1 MTTYPRKSRK
11 VEAPGARLS
20 AGYIL
25 VVLFTGLFALV
36 CLYPFLLVISGS
48 FTTKEDA
55 ILYGFRLIPRHITT
69 AAYESLL
76 INGTAILNG
85 YKVTVFVT
93 VVGTALSLFINSL
106 MGFVLSR
113 RQMRFRRFINFYVLF
128 TMLFNAGMVPW
139 YIICVNILKIKDSI
153 FALILPSLASPWYIF
168 LIRNY
173 FSSVPEE
180 LYESARL
187 DGAGDFR
194 VYRSIYMHIA
204 TPVLATVL
212 LFTALGYWNDW
223 WLGLMLIDRSDL
235 QPLQMLLRNI
245 VSNIQY
251 LQTMESNPQI
261 QQMLASIPG
270 DGVKM
275 ALVIIT
281 TGPILLLYPF
291 VQRYFVK
298 GIMVGAVKG

>member
-1 MTTYPRKSRK
+1 MSVMNKTAAAPRKRRP
-11 VEAPGARLS
+11 VNLAS
-20 AGYIL
+20 ALIY
-25 VVLFTGLFALV
+25 LFIGLFAAL

-48 FTTKEDA
+48 LTTQADA
-55 ILYGFRLIPRHITT
+55 ILYGFRLIPHSITT
-69 AAYESLL
+69 ASYQALFV
-76 INGTAILNG
+76 NWRAIVNG
-85 YKVTVFVT
+85 YKVTVTVT
-93 VVGTALSLFINSL
+93 VVGTILSLMVNSM

-113 RQMRFRRFINFYVLF
+113 KQLAGRRILNFYVLF
-128 TMLFNAGMVPW
+128 TMLFSGGMVPW
-139 YIICVNILKIKDSI
+139 YIICVNYLHLKDNIA
-153 FALILPSLASPWYIF
+153 ALIVPMLCSAWYIF

-180 LYESARL
+180 MYESAKI
-187 DGAGDFR
+187 DGANDF
-194 VYRSIYMHIA
+194 VIFYKIYLRLA
-204 TPVLATVL
+204 TPVLATVT

-223 WLGLMLIDRSDL
+223 WHGLMLVDKSEL

-245 VSNIQY
+245 ISNIQY
-251 LQTMESNPQI
+251 LQTMESSSAQV
-261 QQMLASIPG
+261 QQMLASIPS

-291 VQRYFVK
+291 IQRYFVK

>member
-1 MTTYPRKSRK
+1 MTTHPRKARK
-11 VEAPGARLS
+11 AEAPGVRLS

-113 RQMRFRRFINFYVLF
+113 RQMKFRRFINFYVLF

-139 YIICVNILKIKDSI
+139 YIICVNILKIKDTI

-223 WLGLMLIDRSDL
+223 WLGLMLVDRSDL

-275 ALVIIT
+275 ALVILT